1 MSSPRLGAKDAPR
14 RRTTSLR
21 AELPR
26 RLSLG
31 SAIAAASMGD
41 DEGAPVT
48 PSYMQP
54 TKSVRAKVVR
64 CPSPS
69 AALATSDMFD
79 APESGPALAPLQVP
93 PSPSSAKK
101 RLSQAFADKPSAS
114 SPSKVALERVRRHS
128 QLSSP
133 RMSLSK

>member
-1 MSSPRLGAKDAPR
+1 MSSPRLGAKDAPL

-69 AALATSDMFD
+69 TVLATSDMFD
-79 APESGPALAPLQVP
+79 APESGPALVP

-114 SPSKVALERVRRHS
+114 SPSKVALERVRRHT

-133 RMSLSK
+133 RMSLAK